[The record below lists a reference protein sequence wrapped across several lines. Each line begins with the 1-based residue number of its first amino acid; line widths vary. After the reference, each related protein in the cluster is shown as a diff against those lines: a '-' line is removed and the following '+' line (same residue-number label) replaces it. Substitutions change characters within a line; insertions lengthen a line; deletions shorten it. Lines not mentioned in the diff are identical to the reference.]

1 MLTSPA
7 RKVSVP
13 TSDYERYELYRI
25 LDIKRK
31 LELGQARV
39 EEARVMAGS
48 AGPSFPPGTRSRMV
62 RIWLTVNDWF
72 LCYAHQYVSVTGNAT
87 TRSDPKWIAVDD
99 IVFKQG
105 G

>member
-1 MLTSPA
+1 M
-7 RKVSVP
+7 SVP

-25 LDIKRK
+25 LDIRRK

-48 AGPSFPPGTRSRMV
+48 AAPSFPPGTRSRMV

-87 TRSDPKWIAVDD
+87 TRPDPKWIAVDD